1 VLREGPQQ
9 ILQLEL
15 QEQADHLMR
24 EETID
29 NDDYADFIKWVVDA
43 EQKKQDLSSVTDAR
57 VRALLQVQ

>member
-1 VLREGPQQ
+1 
-9 ILQLEL
+9 LEL

-43 EQKKQDLSSVTDAR
+43 EQKKQDLSSVTDAG

>member
-43 EQKKQDLSSVTDAR
+43 EQKKHDLSSVIDAG